1 MIRKSITF
9 CLAAVLL
16 ISVLVLPANA
26 LSTQKQN
33 WFFKP
38 NGDKQPQLLGGSPL
52 LSQYDVLAL
61 GSPDDKVI
69 YLTFDAGYE
78 NGNVAKVLDALQKH
92 QAPAAF
98 FVLPGLLKH
107 NPEIVMRMVNEG
119 HTVCNHSTSHRD
131 MSGVTSLDA
140 FRAELQGIEDAYR
153 KLTGLDMPKY
163 FRPPEGSFSEQTL
176 AFCKQL
182 GYKTVF
188 WSFAYADWDNNKQP
202 SADFAK
208 NKILS
213 NLHPGEVLLLHPTS
227 ATNAA
232 ILDELLT
239 EMENRG
245 YRFGT
250 LDELAESRSSQTS
263 SVPQDSHASGTMNI
277 EQYKQQGLVF
287 AGNRDAGKVVAL
299 TFDDGPHPPQT
310 DEIFAVLK
318 KYGVRAT
325 FFPIGKNVQAH
336 PEVEQRVYA
345 AGHEIGNHTYS
356 HAAVSKLT
364 DDKLKEEILST
375 ASVLQEQ
382 VGCSPVVFRPPG
394 GDMSDAAVRLVNDMG
409 YRYVLWS
416 WKVDTRDW
424 AAVSPQS
431 VIHTVVT
438 NVQDGD
444 IVLFHDYVVGNSP
457 TAKALD
463 VLIPRLQ
470 AMGYRFVTVSELA
483 EL

>member
-1 MIRKSITF
+1 MKRNLIAL
-9 CLAAVLL
+9 CLAVCLL
-16 ISVLVLPANA
+16 SALLVLPTNA
-26 LSTQKQN
+26 LSTKKQN

-38 NGDKQPQLLGGSPL
+38 NGEQQPELLGGSPL

-61 GSPDDKVI
+61 GDPNDKVV

-92 QAPAAF
+92 NAPAAF

-107 NPEIVMRMVNEG
+107 NPEVVTRMVNEG

-131 MSGVTSLDA
+131 MSGVTDLDA
-140 FRAELQGIEDAYR
+140 FRAELQGIEDAY
-153 KLTGLDMPKY
+153 KTLTGLEMPKY

-176 AFCKQL
+176 AFCDQL

-202 SADFAK
+202 GADFAK

-239 EMENRG
+239 EMESRG

-250 LDELAESRSSQTS
+250 LDELSEVTKTRNERSAET
-263 SVPQDSHASGTMNI
+263 VNI

-287 AGNRDAGKVVAL
+287 AGNREAGKVIAL
-299 TFDDGPHPPQT
+299 TFDDGPHPTQT
-310 DEIFAVLK
+310 DEILAVLK

-325 FFPIGKNVQAH
+325 FFPIGENVQAH
-336 PEVEQRVYA
+336 PEVEKRVCD
-345 AGHEIGNHTYS
+345 AGHEIGNHTFS
-356 HAAVSKLT
+356 HATVSRLT
-364 DDKLKEEILST
+364 DEKLKEEIQST
-375 ASVLQEQ
+375 ASILQEQ
-382 VGCSPVVFRPPG
+382 VGCTPVVFRPPG
-394 GDMSDAAVRLVNDMG
+394 GDISDAAVHLVNELG

-416 WKVDTRDW
+416 WRVDTRDW
-424 AAVSPQS
+424 AAVSVQS
-431 VIHTVVT
+431 VIQTVVS

-463 VLIPRLQ
+463 ILIPRLQ
-470 AMGYRFVTVSELA
+470 QMGYRFVTVSELA
-483 EL
+483 AL